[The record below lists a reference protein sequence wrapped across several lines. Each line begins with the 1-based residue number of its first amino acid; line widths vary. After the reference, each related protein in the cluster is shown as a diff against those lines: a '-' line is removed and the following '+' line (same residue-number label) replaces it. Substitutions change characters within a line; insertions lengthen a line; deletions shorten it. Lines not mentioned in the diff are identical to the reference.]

1 MFSELTLTQLVC
13 RAPTHIGDPPG
24 DGVITFGV
32 ILPLSKL
39 APNDEC
45 GEEPFTIGIMGLEG
59 FAWSLQNARSMYA
72 RSGLKIGT
80 HFDFPACLCPQLA

>member
-1 MFSELTLTQLVC
+1 MTQLVC

-32 ILPLSKL
+32 ILPLSKR

-45 GEEPFTIGIMGLEG
+45 AKEPFALGIMGLEG
-59 FAWSLQNARSMYA
+59 FAWSLQNARTMYA
-72 RSGLKIGT
+72 RSGLKLGMLPIFL
-80 HFDFPACLCPQLA
+80 HAYAPN